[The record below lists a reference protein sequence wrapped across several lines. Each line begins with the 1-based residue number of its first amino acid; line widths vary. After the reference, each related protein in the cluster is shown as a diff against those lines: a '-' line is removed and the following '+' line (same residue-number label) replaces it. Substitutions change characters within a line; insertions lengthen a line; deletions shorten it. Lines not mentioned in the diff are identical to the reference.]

1 MKKIINAIVILLFI
15 FVERSN
21 AHGSYHVQNI
31 IIQYQV
37 SLYDLKSE
45 IETFNRHPVK
55 KKNNLKI
62 LILALQKLQK
72 QKFNID
78 SHFIEY
84 EFLNKRILLDNNIQK
99 KRSKR
104 KTNYSNGT
112 KIVITKKVI
121 AFRIRFQSFST
132 I

>member
-15 FVERSN
+15 FVERSK
-21 AHGSYHVQNI
+21 AHGSDNAQNI

-37 SLYDLKSE
+37 FLSNLENE

-84 EFLNKRILLDNNIQK
+84 EFLNKRILLDKIFRK
-99 KRSKR
+99 KDLKE
-104 KTNYSNGT
+104 KQ
-112 KIVITKKVI
+112 IT
-121 AFRIRFQSFST
+121 QMEL
-132 I
+132 

>member
-84 EFLNKRILLDNNIQK
+84 EFLNKRILLDKIFRK
-99 KRSKR
+99 KDLKE
-104 KTNYSNGT
+104 KQ
-112 KIVITKKVI
+112 IT
-121 AFRIRFQSFST
+121 QMEL
-132 I
+132 